1 MLTCNKGTGSICK
14 KYGFKTLYPNL
25 AEYYAYGMESE
36 ATFATWANITE
47 DIFKAVLYNKE
58 PLTEEELKSLEAY
71 SGISALILE
80 YEEPYYM
87 DPKGTMYVEMIEN
100 LDKALNQL
108 EEYKREGEKTVIKGF
123 DSEENTAEA
132 RAEYFKNRFQAGKG
146 TYAEYIARVRDVE
159 YHLNRIKV
167 DRNRAGRE
175 TTARSASL
183 RA

>member
-1 MLTCNKGTGSICK
+1 MCK
-14 KYGFKTLYPNL
+14 KFGFKTMYPNL

-36 ATFATWANITE
+36 ATFAAWANITE
-47 DIFKAVLYNKE
+47 EIFKAVLYNKE
-58 PLTEEELKSLEAY
+58 PLTEEELKSLEAC

-80 YEEPYYM
+80 YEKLYYM
-87 DPKGTMYVEMIEN
+87 NPRGTIYVEMIEN
-100 LDKALNQL
+100 LDNALNQL
-108 EEYKREGEKTVIKGF
+108 EEYKREGEKTVIRGL

-132 RAEYFKNRFQAGKG
+132 RAEFFKERFKAGKG
-146 TYAEYIARVRDVE
+146 TYSEYIARMRDVE